1 MRTRLVR
8 TLTAEGMV
16 STMLDRVLSREP
28 TLSATGTWLLPGEG
42 ARNGS

>member
-1 MRTRLVR
+1 MRTHLVR
-8 TLTAEGMV
+8 TLTAEDVV
-16 STMLDRVLSREP
+16 STVLGFGLSREP

>member
-8 TLTAEGMV
+8 TLTAKGMV

>member
-8 TLTAEGMV
+8 TLTAEGTV
-16 STMLDRVLSREP
+16 STVLDRVLSREP

-42 ARNGS
+42 VRNGS

>member
-8 TLTAEGMV
+8 TLTAKGMV
-16 STMLDRVLSREP
+16 STMLDRVLSRES

>member
-16 STMLDRVLSREP
+16 STVLDRVLSREP

>member
-8 TLTAEGMV
+8 TLTADGV
-16 STMLDRVLSREP
+16 VFAMLDRGLSREP
-28 TLSATGTWLLPGEG
+28 TMSAAGTWLLPVEG

>member
-16 STMLDRVLSREP
+16 RSVLGFDLSLEP
-28 TLSATGTWLLPGEG
+28 IKSAAGTWLLPGEG
-42 ARNGS
+42 VRNGS

>member
-8 TLTAEGMV
+8 TLTAKGMV

-28 TLSATGTWLLPGEG
+28 AMSATGTWLLPIEG

>member
-8 TLTAEGMV
+8 TLTADSVV
-16 STMLDRVLSREP
+16 SAMLDRYLFLEP
-28 TLSATGTWLLPGEG
+28 TMSATGTWLLPGEG